1 MLKSILIVTLLVTSV
16 TRSEQAYE
24 RDLGYLTVDEGRIA
38 AALARAWDAPG
49 AEGRPFVL
57 MRPDSEQRVY
67 LRFVEAGPPG
77 NYAPMK
83 TRGWNAVE
91 IQAQD
96 PDGLVRRLDEADF
109 ELVGPPA
116 FLTEQRNVRAA
127 QVLGPHDELLYL
139 THVLDPARTSF
150 RIGTATAPVDRVFI
164 MVLGTT
170 DLGATTSFYQDLLG
184 MNLAGPFSYRVGVL
198 SRAWGLP
205 ADTLHE
211 LSIVQL
217 EEEFLIEVDV
227 YPPAAAPRQRTGAGL
242 PYGPAIVSFLV
253 TDLDAA
259 EESVERSAARL
270 EMAPYGGRRVLYL
283 EGPSGEGVELVA
295 D

>member
-24 RDLGYLTVDEGRIA
+24 RDLGYRTVEEGRIGT
-38 AALARAWDAPG
+38 ALAGAWGAPA

-57 MRPDSEQRVY
+57 MRPNSNERVY

-96 PDGLVRRLDEADF
+96 PDQLVRHLDRADF
-109 ELVGPPA
+109 DLVGPPA

-139 THVLDPARTSF
+139 THVLDPTLTSF
-150 RIGTATAPVDRVFI
+150 RIGTAGAPVDRVFI

-170 DLGATTSFYQDLLG
+170 DLGATTSFYEDVVG
-184 MNLAGPFSYRVGVL
+184 MSLAGPFSYRVGVL
-198 SRAWGLP
+198 SEAWGLP

-217 EEEFLIEVDV
+217 EEDFLIEVDV
-227 YPPAAAPRQRTGAGL
+227 YPPAAAPRQRTEAGL
-242 PYGPAIVSFLV
+242 PYGPAIVSFV
-253 TDLDAA
+253 VSDL
-259 EESVERSAARL
+259 ARPQNTVGRRATRIAS
-270 EMAPYGGRRVLYL
+270 APYDGRRVLYL
-283 EGPSGEGVELVA
+283 EGPSGEGIELVA